1 MKYDRINSSLYISN
15 RKKFSEKMLEGT
27 LAVFNSNDI
36 YPISADSTMP
46 FQQHRDILYLS
57 GVDQEESILLIF
69 PNASNPAHREILFLK
84 ETSDLIAIWEGEKLT
99 KETAFL
105 TSGIKTVY
113 WLPQFPAIFKQLM
126 SEAAGIYL
134 NTNEHLR
141 ANTEVETRE
150 DRFISKVRQDYPAH
164 IVHKAA
170 PIMHKIRSV
179 KDAIE
184 LELMQRACK
193 ITEASI
199 LRLLKFIKPGVWEYE
214 IEAELAHEFL
224 RNRSKGFA
232 YTPIIASGKNAC
244 VLHYIENNQLCKD
257 GEVILLDVGAEY
269 ANYSSDLTRCI
280 PVNGRFTA
288 RQKAVYNAVLHV
300 KTEAEKLLVPG
311 TIMAEYH
318 KQVGNLMEEQLVNLG
333 LLSMDDIKNQKADWP
348 AYKKYFMHGTSHFIG
363 LDTHD
368 VGLWHEPISEGMV
381 FTCEPGIYIPEE
393 GLGIRLEDDLVVQK
407 SGAPF
412 NLMKDI
418 PLQADHIEELMNAN

>member
-15 RKKFSEKMLEGT
+15 RKKFSEKMLVGT

-99 KETAFL
+99 KEIAFL

-126 SEAAGIYL
+126 SEAQGIYL

-244 VLHYIENNQLCKD
+244 VLHYTENNQLCKD

-300 KTEAEKLLVPG
+300 KTEAEKLLIPG

-333 LLSMDDIKNQKADWP
+333 LISMDDIKNQKADWP

-368 VGLWHEPISEGMV
+368 VGLWHEQISEGMV

>member
-1 MKYDRINSSLYISN
+1 MKYDRIDSTLYISN
-15 RKKFSEKMLEGT
+15 RKKFTERMTANS

-36 YPISADSTMP
+36 FPISADSTMP

-57 GVDQEESILLIF
+57 GVDQEESILVLF
-69 PNASNPAHREILFLK
+69 PNACNPAHREVLFLK
-84 ETSDLIAIWEGEKLT
+84 ETSDLIAVWEGEKLT

-113 WLPQFPAIFKQLM
+113 WLQQFPTIFKQLM
-126 SEAAGIYL
+126 AEAQGMYL

-150 DRFISKVRQDYPAH
+150 DRFIKQVKQDYPAH
-164 IVHKAA
+164 QVHKSA
-170 PIMHKIRSV
+170 PIMHKIRSIKESV
-179 KDAIE
+179 E

-193 ITEASI
+193 ITEAGVR
-199 LRLLKFIKPGVWEYE
+199 RLLAFIKPGVWEYE

-224 RNRSKGFA
+224 RSRSKGFA
-232 YTPIIASGKNAC
+232 YTPIVASGKNAC
-244 VLHYIENNQLCKD
+244 VLHYIENNQQCQD
-257 GEVILLDVGAEY
+257 GDVILLDVGAEY
-269 ANYSSDLTRCI
+269 ANYSSDLTRCL

-300 KTEAEKLLVPG
+300 KNEAQKLLVPG

-318 KQVGNLMEEQLVNLG
+318 KQVGALMEEQLVGLG
-333 LLSMDDIKNQKADWP
+333 LISMEDIKTQNPDWP
-348 AYKKYFMHGTSHFIG
+348 AYKKYFMHGTSHFLG

-368 VGLWHEPISEGMV
+368 VGIWHEPISAGMV

-393 GLGIRLEDDLVVQK
+393 GLGIRLEDDLVVQS

-412 NLMKDI
+412 NLMGDI
-418 PLQADHIEELMNAN
+418 PIEAEAIEDLMNA

>member
-1 MKYDRINSSLYISN
+1 MKYDRIDSNLYIAN
-15 RKKFSEKMLEGT
+15 RKKFTERMTANT

-36 YPISADSTMP
+36 FPISADSTMP

-57 GVDQEESILLIF
+57 GVDQEESILVLF
-69 PNASNPAHREILFLK
+69 PNASNPAHREVLFLK
-84 ETSDLIAIWEGEKLT
+84 ETSDLIAVWEGEKLT

-113 WLPQFPAIFKQLM
+113 WLQQFPTIFKQLM
-126 SEAAGIYL
+126 AEAQGMYL

-150 DRFISKVRQDYPAH
+150 DRFIKQVKQDYPAH
-164 IVHKAA
+164 QVHKSA
-170 PIMHKIRSV
+170 PIMHKIRSIKEAV
-179 KDAIE
+179 E

-193 ITEASI
+193 ITEAGVR
-199 LRLLKFIKPGVWEYE
+199 RLLAFIKPGVWEYE

-224 RNRSKGFA
+224 RNRSNGFA
-232 YTPIIASGKNAC
+232 YTPIVASGKNAC
-244 VLHYIENNQLCKD
+244 VLHYIENNQQCQD
-257 GEVILLDVGAEY
+257 GDVILLDVGAEY
-269 ANYSSDLTRCI
+269 ANYSSDLTRCL

-300 KTEAEKLLVPG
+300 KNEAQKLLVPG

-318 KQVGNLMEEQLVNLG
+318 KQVGSLMEEQLVGLG
-333 LLSMDDIKNQKADWP
+333 LISMEDIKTQNPDWP
-348 AYKKYFMHGTSHFIG
+348 AYKKYFMHGTSHFLG

-368 VGLWHEPISEGMV
+368 VGIWHEPISAGMV
-381 FTCEPGIYIPEE
+381 FTCEPGIYIPAE
-393 GLGIRLEDDLVVQK
+393 GLGIRLEDDLVVQA

-412 NLMKDI
+412 NLMGDI
-418 PLQADHIEELMNAN
+418 PIEAEAIEDLMNA

>member
-1 MKYDRINSSLYISN
+1 MKYDRIDSHLYIAN
-15 RKKFSEKMLEGT
+15 RKKFTERMTANT

-36 YPISADSTMP
+36 FPISADSTMP
-46 FQQHRDILYLS
+46 FQQHRDILYLT
-57 GVDQEESILLIF
+57 GVDQEESILVLF
-69 PNASNPAHREILFLK
+69 PNASNPAHREVLFLK
-84 ETSDLIAIWEGEKLT
+84 ETSDLIAVWEGEKLT

-113 WLPQFPAIFKQLM
+113 WLQQFPTIFKQM
-126 SEAAGIYL
+126 MAEAHGMYL

-150 DRFISKVRQDYPAH
+150 DRFIKQVKQDYPAH
-164 IVHKAA
+164 QVHKSA
-170 PIMHKIRSV
+170 PIMHKIRSIKEAV
-179 KDAIE
+179 E

-193 ITEASI
+193 ITEAGVR
-199 LRLLKFIKPGVWEYE
+199 RLLAFIKPGVWEYE

-232 YTPIIASGKNAC
+232 YTPIVASGKNAC
-244 VLHYIENNQLCKD
+244 VLHYIENNQQCQD
-257 GEVILLDVGAEY
+257 GDVILLDVGAEY
-269 ANYSSDLTRCI
+269 ANYSSDLTRCL

-300 KTEAEKLLVPG
+300 KNEAQKLLVPG

-318 KQVGNLMEEQLVNLG
+318 KQVGSLMEEQLVGLG
-333 LLSMDDIKNQKADWP
+333 LISMDDIKTQNPDWP
-348 AYKKYFMHGTSHFIG
+348 AYKKYFMHGTSHFLG

-368 VGLWHEPISEGMV
+368 VGIWHEPISAGMV

-393 GLGIRLEDDLVVQK
+393 GLGIRLEDDLVVQA

-412 NLMKDI
+412 NLMGDI
-418 PLQADHIEELMNAN
+418 PIEAEAIEDLMNA

>member
-1 MKYDRINSSLYISN
+1 MKYDRIDSNLYIAN
-15 RKKFSEKMLEGT
+15 RKKFTERMTANS

-36 YPISADSTMP
+36 FPISADSTMP

-57 GVDQEESILLIF
+57 GVDQEESILVLF
-69 PNASNPAHREILFLK
+69 PNASNTAHREVLFLK
-84 ETSDLIAIWEGEKLT
+84 ETSDLIAVWEGEKLT

-113 WLPQFPAIFKQLM
+113 WLQQFPTIFKQM
-126 SEAAGIYL
+126 MAEAQGMYL

-150 DRFISKVRQDYPAH
+150 DRFIKQVKQDYPAH
-164 IVHKAA
+164 QVFKSA
-170 PIMHKIRSV
+170 PIMHKIRSIKEAV
-179 KDAIE
+179 E

-193 ITEASI
+193 ITEAGVR
-199 LRLLKFIKPGVWEYE
+199 RLLGFIKPGVWEYE

-232 YTPIIASGKNAC
+232 YTPIVASGKNAC
-244 VLHYIENNQLCKD
+244 VLHYIENNQQCQD
-257 GEVILLDVGAEY
+257 GDVILLDVGAEY
-269 ANYSSDLTRCI
+269 ANYSSDLTRCL

-300 KTEAEKLLVPG
+300 KNEAQKLLVPG

-318 KQVGNLMEEQLVNLG
+318 KQVGALMEEQLVGLG
-333 LLSMDDIKNQKADWP
+333 LISMDDIKTQNPDWP
-348 AYKKYFMHGTSHFIG
+348 AYKKYFMHGTSHFLG

-368 VGLWHEPISEGMV
+368 VGIWHEPISAGMV

-393 GLGIRLEDDLVVQK
+393 GLGIRLEDDLVVQA

-412 NLMKDI
+412 NLMGDI
-418 PLQADHIEELMNAN
+418 PIEAEAIEDLMNA

>member
-1 MKYDRINSSLYISN
+1 MKYDRIDSTLYISN
-15 RKKFSEKMLEGT
+15 RKKFTERMTANS

-36 YPISADSTMP
+36 FPISADSTMP

-57 GVDQEESILLIF
+57 GVDQEESILVLF
-69 PNASNPAHREILFLK
+69 PNANNPAHREVLFLK
-84 ETSDLIAIWEGEKLT
+84 ETSDLIAVWEGEKLT

-113 WLPQFPAIFKQLM
+113 WLQQFPTIFKQLM
-126 SEAAGIYL
+126 AEAHGMYL

-150 DRFISKVRQDYPAH
+150 DRFIKQVKQDYPAH
-164 IVHKAA
+164 QVHKSA
-170 PIMHKIRSV
+170 PIMHKIRSIKESV
-179 KDAIE
+179 E

-193 ITEASI
+193 ITEAGVR
-199 LRLLKFIKPGVWEYE
+199 RLLSFIKPGVWEYE

-232 YTPIIASGKNAC
+232 YTPIVASGKNAC
-244 VLHYIENNQLCKD
+244 VLHYIENNQQCQD
-257 GEVILLDVGAEY
+257 GDVILLDVGAEY
-269 ANYSSDLTRCI
+269 ANYSSDLTRCL

-300 KTEAEKLLVPG
+300 KNEAQKLLVPG

-318 KQVGNLMEEQLVNLG
+318 KQVGSLMEEQLVGLG
-333 LLSMDDIKNQKADWP
+333 LISMEDIKTQNPDWP
-348 AYKKYFMHGTSHFIG
+348 AYKKYFMHGTSHFLG

-368 VGLWHEPISEGMV
+368 VGIWHEPISAGMV

-393 GLGIRLEDDLVVQK
+393 GLGIRLEDDLVVQS

-412 NLMKDI
+412 NLMGDI
-418 PLQADHIEELMNAN
+418 PIEAEAIEDLMNA

>member
-1 MKYDRINSSLYISN
+1 MKYDRIDSTLYISN
-15 RKKFSEKMLEGT
+15 RKKFTERMTANS

-36 YPISADSTMP
+36 FPISADSTMP

-57 GVDQEESILLIF
+57 GVDQEESILVLF
-69 PNASNPAHREILFLK
+69 PNASNPAHREVLFLK
-84 ETSDLIAIWEGEKLT
+84 ETSDIIAVWEGEKLT

-113 WLPQFPAIFKQLM
+113 WLQQFPTIFKQLM
-126 SEAAGIYL
+126 AEAQGMYL

-150 DRFISKVRQDYPAH
+150 DRFIKQVKQDYPAH
-164 IVHKAA
+164 QVHKSA
-170 PIMHKIRSV
+170 PIMHKIRSIKESV
-179 KDAIE
+179 E

-193 ITEASI
+193 ITEAGVR
-199 LRLLKFIKPGVWEYE
+199 RLLAFIKPGVWEYE

-232 YTPIIASGKNAC
+232 YTPIVASGKNAC
-244 VLHYIENNQLCKD
+244 VLHYIENNQQCQD
-257 GEVILLDVGAEY
+257 GDVILLDVGAEY
-269 ANYSSDLTRCI
+269 ANYSSDLTRCL

-300 KTEAEKLLVPG
+300 KNEAQKLLVPG

-318 KQVGNLMEEQLVNLG
+318 KQVGALMEEQLVGLG
-333 LLSMDDIKNQKADWP
+333 LISMEDIKTQNPDWP
-348 AYKKYFMHGTSHFIG
+348 AYKKYFMHGTSHFLG

-368 VGLWHEPISEGMV
+368 VGIWHEPISAGMV

-393 GLGIRLEDDLVVQK
+393 GLGIRLEDDLVVQS

-412 NLMKDI
+412 NLMGDI
-418 PLQADHIEELMNAN
+418 PIEAEAIEDLMNA

>member
-1 MKYDRINSSLYISN
+1 MKYDRIDSNLYISN
-15 RKKFSEKMLEGT
+15 RKKFTERMTANT

-36 YPISADSTMP
+36 FPISADSTMP

-57 GVDQEESILLIF
+57 GVDQEESILVLF
-69 PNASNPAHREILFLK
+69 PNASNPAHREVLFLK
-84 ETSDLIAIWEGEKLT
+84 ETSDLIAVWEGEKLT

-113 WLPQFPAIFKQLM
+113 WLQQFPTIFKQM
-126 SEAAGIYL
+126 MAEAQGMYL

-150 DRFISKVRQDYPAH
+150 DRFIKQVKQDYPAH
-164 IVHKAA
+164 QVHKSA
-170 PIMHKIRSV
+170 PIMHKIRSIKEAV
-179 KDAIE
+179 E

-193 ITEASI
+193 ITEAGVR
-199 LRLLKFIKPGVWEYE
+199 RLLAFIKPGVWEYE

-232 YTPIIASGKNAC
+232 YTPIVASGKNAC
-244 VLHYIENNQLCKD
+244 VLHYIENNQQCQD
-257 GEVILLDVGAEY
+257 GDVILLDVGAEY
-269 ANYSSDLTRCI
+269 ANYSSDLTRCL

-300 KTEAEKLLVPG
+300 KNEAQKLLVPG

-318 KQVGNLMEEQLVNLG
+318 KQVGSLMEEQLVGLG
-333 LLSMDDIKNQKADWP
+333 LISMDDIKTQNPDWP
-348 AYKKYFMHGTSHFIG
+348 AYKKYFMHGTSHFLG

-368 VGLWHEPISEGMV
+368 VGIWHEPISAGMV

-393 GLGIRLEDDLVVQK
+393 GLGIRLEDDLVVQS

-412 NLMKDI
+412 NLMGDI
-418 PLQADHIEELMNAN
+418 PIEAEAIEDLMNA

>member
-1 MKYDRINSSLYISN
+1 MKYDRIDSNLYIAN
-15 RKKFSEKMLEGT
+15 RKKFTERMTANT

-36 YPISADSTMP
+36 FPISADSTMP
-46 FQQHRDILYLS
+46 FQQHRDILYLT
-57 GVDQEESILLIF
+57 GVDQEESILVLF
-69 PNASNPAHREILFLK
+69 PNASNPAHQEVLFLK
-84 ETSDLIAIWEGEKLT
+84 ETSDLIAVWEGEKLT

-113 WLPQFPAIFKQLM
+113 WLQQFPTIFKQM
-126 SEAAGIYL
+126 MAEAHGMYL

-150 DRFISKVRQDYPAH
+150 DRFIKQVKQDYPAH
-164 IVHKAA
+164 QVHKSA
-170 PIMHKIRSV
+170 PIMHKIRSIKEAV
-179 KDAIE
+179 E

-193 ITEASI
+193 ITEAGVR
-199 LRLLKFIKPGVWEYE
+199 RLLAFIKPGVWEYE

-232 YTPIIASGKNAC
+232 YTPIVASGKNAC
-244 VLHYIENNQLCKD
+244 VLHYIENNQQCQD
-257 GEVILLDVGAEY
+257 GDVILLDVGAEY
-269 ANYSSDLTRCI
+269 ANYSSDLTRCL

-300 KTEAEKLLVPG
+300 KNEAQKLLVPG

-318 KQVGNLMEEQLVNLG
+318 KQVGSLMEEQLVGLG
-333 LLSMDDIKNQKADWP
+333 LISMDDIKTQNPDWP
-348 AYKKYFMHGTSHFIG
+348 AYKKYFMHGTSHFLG

-368 VGLWHEPISEGMV
+368 VGIWHEPISAGMV

-393 GLGIRLEDDLVVQK
+393 GLGIRLEDDLVVQA

-412 NLMKDI
+412 NLMGDI
-418 PLQADHIEELMNAN
+418 PIEAEAIEDLMNA

>member
-15 RKKFSEKMLEGT
+15 RKKFSEKMLEGS

-126 SEAAGIYL
+126 SEAQGIYL

-150 DRFISKVRQDYPAH
+150 DRFISKVRHDYPAH

-318 KQVGNLMEEQLVNLG
+318 KKVGILMEEQLVNLG
-333 LLSMDDIKNQKADWP
+333 LISMDDIKNQKADWP

-407 SGAPF
+407 SGAPL

>member
-1 MKYDRINSSLYISN
+1 
-15 RKKFSEKMLEGT
+15 MLEGT

-57 GVDQEESILLIF
+57 GVDQEESILVIF

-126 SEAAGIYL
+126 SEAVGIYL

-170 PIMHKIRSV
+170 PIMHKIRSI

-224 RNRSKGFA
+224 LNRSKGFA

-311 TIMAEYH
+311 TIMSEYH

-333 LLSMDDIKNQKADWP
+333 LISMDDIKNQKADWP

>member
-113 WLPQFPAIFKQLM
+113 WLSQFPAIFKQLM
-126 SEAAGIYL
+126 SEAQGIYL

-257 GEVILLDVGAEY
+257 GEVILLDIGAEY

-288 RQKAVYNAVLHV
+288 RQKEVYNAVLHV

-318 KQVGNLMEEQLVNLG
+318 KKVGILMEEQLVNLG
-333 LLSMDDIKNQKADWP
+333 LISMDDIKNQKADWP